1 MARMSATDR
10 LRWDAEYAA
19 RGADA
24 DAVRFPAVFAD
35 HVVLIP
41 RSGTALDLACGR
53 GAAAVWLAERGLDVR
68 GLDVSPVAVGQA
80 EDLAVRRGV
89 GGRCRFDAVDL
100 DEGLPPGP
108 RVEVMLCHRFR
119 APGLYPTMVE
129 RLEPEGLL
137 FVAVLSEV
145 GGGRGRFRAA
155 PGELE
160 SAFADLDV
168 IGAGEGNGVAWLVG
182 RRTAR
187 PIA

>member
-1 MARMSATDR
+1 MSATDR
-10 LRWDAEYAA
+10 LRWDAEYAG
-19 RGADA
+19 RGVDADA

-35 HVVLIP
+35 HADLIP

-53 GAAAVWLAERGLDVR
+53 GAAAVWLAERGLEVR

-80 EDLAVRRGV
+80 EDLAGRRGV
-89 GGRCRFDAVDL
+89 GGRCRFDVVDL
-100 DEGLPPGP
+100 DAGFPSGPG
-108 RVEVMLCHRFR
+108 VDVMLCHRFR

-137 FVAVLSEV
+137 FIAVLSEL

-168 IGAGEGNGVAWLVG
+168 IGAGEGDGVAWLVG